1 MQNVREVSRIRDAES
16 NGKPAIGEK
25 GVYHGLYDTRTTR
38 TAIGYEANNDS
49 LSVGREVRYDTI
61 TNAAIIS

>member
-1 MQNVREVSRIRDAES
+1 MQNVREVSRIRNLEN

-38 TAIGYEANNDS
+38 TAIENEANNGS
-49 LSVGREVRYDTI
+49 IYVGR
-61 TNAAIIS
+61 